1 MKKTYIAPFVE
12 TDMLESEDMMA
23 TSIVDI
29 DGDSEV
35 VRGDDD
41 DVPAE
46 ADIREDLISFDW

>member
-23 TSIVDI
+23 TSIVGI

-35 VRGDDD
+35 VLGDDD
-41 DVPAE
+41 DVPTE